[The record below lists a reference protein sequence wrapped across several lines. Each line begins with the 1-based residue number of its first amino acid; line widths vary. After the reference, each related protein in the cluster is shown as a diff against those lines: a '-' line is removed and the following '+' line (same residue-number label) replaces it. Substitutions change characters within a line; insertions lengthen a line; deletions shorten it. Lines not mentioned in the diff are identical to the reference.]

1 MGVSPT
7 KSSTS
12 PVKQSRDPSVTPR
25 RLPFSQDDQEDKRSI
40 FQEKPDTKEEDDDDE
55 VDTRCLLERM
65 KVTVEEMKRR
75 RSTLLV
81 PQVVSDVEK
90 GKLSVAEFS
99 LPASTGIDED
109 DELWGETELATQ
121 KSEGAR
127 EKPSSNLGR
136 SSEQRRLIIGQ
147 DTKAGTRETSTESSE
162 EIDDGIAEVCER
174 DLFKVNIWAD
184 NNTEVF
190 LSIDETRISCR
201 HRKVK

>member
-25 RLPFSQDDQEDKRSI
+25 RLPFSHDDQEDKRSI
-40 FQEKPDTKEEDDDDE
+40 FPDKPDTKEEDDDDE

-81 PQVVSDVEK
+81 PQVVSVVEK
-90 GKLSVAEFS
+90 EELTVAEPS
-99 LPASTGIDED
+99 LPASTGTDED
-109 DELWGETELATQ
+109 NEL
-121 KSEGAR
+121 
-127 EKPSSNLGR
+127 
-136 SSEQRRLIIGQ
+136 
-147 DTKAGTRETSTESSE
+147 SSE
-162 EIDDGIAEVCER
+162 EIDDGIVEVCEGG
-174 DLFKVNIWAD
+174 LFIVNVWAD
-184 NNTEVF
+184 NCIEVF